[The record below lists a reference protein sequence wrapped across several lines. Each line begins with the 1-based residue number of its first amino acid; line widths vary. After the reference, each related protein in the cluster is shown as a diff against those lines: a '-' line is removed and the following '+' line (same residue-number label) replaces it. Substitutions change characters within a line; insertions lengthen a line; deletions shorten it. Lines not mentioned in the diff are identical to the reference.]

1 MSGLGDLIKNAGF
14 NVNEEINEV
23 FFHSIAEVPVAY
35 ESFFRRRQW
44 DRILSDVKYSSDE
57 EEKALK
63 ELNELIY
70 SAINNE
76 SRKVTMKDLREF
88 YVVNVHNQESEESKK
103 CLDFI
108 KKNLRLFRKDMPEA
122 TVINYRPYYL
132 QFEASRS
139 VLSSGRFGYG
149 DYSYGIY
156 PALRI
161 NRNMPFC
168 DALLERLQKDIDEGR
183 VPVLGF
189 PVWSSVTVKAREKY
203 YGYSIKQDKEVME
216 KLSDWLAQGYIIKDS
231 NVYRLKYG
239 TKFVDGKPTNDKWF
253 YLKREESIE

>member
-1 MSGLGDLIKNAGF
+1 M
-14 NVNEEINEV
+14 
-23 FFHSIAEVPVAY
+23 
-35 ESFFRRRQW
+35 
-44 DRILSDVKYSSDE
+44 
-57 EEKALK
+57 K

-70 SAINNE
+70 SAVNDE

-88 YVVNVHNQESEESKK
+88 YVVNAHNQESEESKK

-108 KKNLRLFRKDMPEA
+108 KKNLHLFRKDIPEA

-139 VLSSGRFGYG
+139 VLSSERFGYG
-149 DYSYGIY
+149 DHSYGIY

-203 YGYSIKQDKEVME
+203 YGYFIKQDKEVME

>member
-14 NVNEEINEV
+14 NVNEEVNGV
-23 FFHSIAEVPVAY
+23 FFHSLAEVPIAY
-35 ESFFRRRQW
+35 EGFFRRKQW
-44 DRILSDVKYSSDE
+44 DKVLSDVLYSSDE
-57 EEKALK
+57 EEKFLK
-63 ELNELIY
+63 ELNDLIY
-70 SAINNE
+70 SAVNDE

-88 YVVNVHNQESEESKK
+88 YVVNAHNKKSEESKK

-108 KKNLRLFRKDMPEA
+108 KRNLYLFRKDVPEA
-122 TVINYRPYYL
+122 TVIKYHPHYL
-132 QFEASRS
+132 QFEASCS
-139 VLSSGRFGYG
+139 VLYSGQFGYG
-149 DYSYGIY
+149 DSSYGIY
-156 PALRI
+156 SALRI
-161 NRNMPFC
+161 NRDIPFC

>member
-14 NVNEEINEV
+14 DVNEKVNEV
-23 FFHSIAEVPVAY
+23 FFHSLAEVPVAY
-35 ESFFRRRQW
+35 EGFFRRKQW

-63 ELNELIY
+63 ELNDLIY
-70 SAINNE
+70 SAVYDE

-88 YVVNVHNQESEESKK
+88 YVVNAHNEKSEESKK

-108 KKNLRLFRKDMPEA
+108 KRNLHIFRKDVPEA

-139 VLSSGRFGYG
+139 VLSSGQFGYG
-149 DYSYGIY
+149 DFSYGIY

-161 NRNMPFC
+161 DRNKPFC
-168 DALLERLQKDIDEGR
+168 DALLDRLQRDIDEGR

-239 TKFVDGKPTNDKWF
+239 TKFVDGKPTTDKWF